1 MSETVTED
9 VEFTVEEI
17 TRDNETMLRVQVIDT
32 SSNINRVIESTVLT
46 QNLEAYIGSETIQE
60 EIDNTEDE
68 KTFPEVSEIEPG
80 DIVRDLNAPEWS
92 DNNLMI
98 VNSVSN
104 VPANERYIDDNLQ
117 YTTVA
122 DENPEYPADSPVITC
137 KPTVDSDLYDYPSDR
152 LELVEKEPDSRERVV
167 ELTSDPQVA

>member
-1 MSETVTED
+1 MSQTVTED

-17 TRDNETMLRVQVIDT
+17 TRDNETMLRVDVIDT
-32 SSNINRVIESTVLT
+32 SNSVNRVIESTVLT
-46 QNLEAYIGSETIQE
+46 ENLEAYIGSETLSE
-60 EIDNTEDE
+60 NNNTESE
-68 KTFPEVSEIEPG
+68 KTFPEVSDIEPG
-80 DIVRDLNAPEWS
+80 DIVRDCNAPSWS

-104 VPANERYIDDNLQ
+104 TPANEHYIDDDLQ

-137 KPTVDSDLYDYPSDR
+137 KPTVDSNLYAYPSER
-152 LELVEKEPDSRERVV
+152 LELVEKEPESQERVV
-167 ELTSDPQVA
+167 ELTTDPQVA

>member
-1 MSETVTED
+1 MSQDTTED

-17 TRDNETMLRVQVIDT
+17 TRDNETMLRVEVIDT
-32 SSNINRVIESTVLT
+32 SNSINRVIESTVLT
-46 QNLEAYIGSETIQE
+46 QNLEAYIGSETLSG
-60 EIDNTEDE
+60 DNNTENE
-68 KTFPEVSEIEPG
+68 KTFPEVSDIEPG
-80 DIVRDLNAPEWS
+80 DIVRDCNAPSWS

-104 VPANERYIDDNLQ
+104 TPANEHYIDDDLQ

-137 KPTVDSDLYDYPSDR
+137 KPTVDSNLYAYPSDR

-167 ELTSDPQVA
+167 ELTADPQVA

>member
-80 DIVRDLNAPEWS
+80 DIVRDLNAPE
-92 DNNLMI
+92 
-98 VNSVSN
+98 
-104 VPANERYIDDNLQ
+104 
-117 YTTVA
+117 
-122 DENPEYPADSPVITC
+122 
-137 KPTVDSDLYDYPSDR
+137 
-152 LELVEKEPDSRERVV
+152 
-167 ELTSDPQVA
+167 

>member
-60 EIDNTEDE
+60 NNNTEHE

-80 DIVRDLNAPEWS
+80 DIVRDLNPPAWS

-104 VPANERYIDDNLQ
+104 VPANERYIDDDLQ

-122 DENPEYPADSPVITC
+122 DANPEYPEDSPVITC
-137 KPTVDSDLYDYPSDR
+137 KPTVDSDLYHYPSDR
-152 LELVEKEPDSRERVV
+152 LELVEKEPDSRERAV

>member
-1 MSETVTED
+1 
-9 VEFTVEEI
+9 
-17 TRDNETMLRVQVIDT
+17 
-32 SSNINRVIESTVLT
+32 
-46 QNLEAYIGSETIQE
+46 
-60 EIDNTEDE
+60 
-68 KTFPEVSEIEPG
+68 
-80 DIVRDLNAPEWS
+80 
-92 DNNLMI
+92 MI

-104 VPANERYIDDNLQ
+104 VPANERYIDDDLQ

-122 DENPEYPADSPVITC
+122 DSNPEYPSDSPVITC